1 MLSIKWDQ
9 GASDCASRRGA
20 RGDGFQGEDGDGR
33 SQSNLSAERR
43 SCRIS
48 KRVAQ
53 REDEVASV
61 SSSRVVESRDGG
73 VMGLSGL

>member
-1 MLSIKWDQ
+1 MLSTKWDE

-43 SCRIS
+43 SCGVS
-48 KRVAQ
+48 KCMAQ
-53 REDEVASV
+53 REDSVASV
-61 SSSRVVESRDGG
+61 SSPRVVESRDGG
-73 VMGLSGL
+73 VMGLFGL